1 MQWTF
6 IVGVAIVLYLA
17 GSIRVLRQYERGVV
31 FLLGRFE
38 GIRGPGLTLI
48 FVPFQQMVRVS
59 LRTVTMQ
66 IPSQKII
73 TKDNVSIDIAAVA
86 YYRISDPEKAVIAIE
101 NVYEAINQIS
111 QTTVR
116 NVVGR
121 FSLDQLLAETANINE
136 QIKDVIDRHTEPWG
150 TQVTA
155 VEIKDIVLPD
165 NMQRAM
171 AREAE
176 AERERRAKIVAAEGE
191 YQAAVKLGEAA
202 DIITQHP
209 VALQLR
215 TLQTMAEISTEKNST
230 IIFPAQFMTT
240 VQEALA
246 LLKTEFGVEVTLA
259 LPRGST
265 LLPFCNVGSFHQMHR
280 EFGARGSTAL
290 VSRPS
295 AERQSRTE
303 REPGPRAHYGKFP
316 SICRVAPGSGS
327 SLADARSAGTRERG
341 RAHATLVGSLYEPSA
356 VNSSHDVKQRSIVR
370 SRGALLRPGSRL
382 PFASTPR
389 GVGGA
394 PTGAL
399 SLLSRLRDA
408 TGPRL

>member
-1 MQWTF
+1 MFTF
-6 IVGVAIVLYLA
+6 FIIVLAIFYLLV
-17 GSIRVLRQYERGVV
+17 SMRVLRQYERGVV
-31 FLLGRFE
+31 FALGKFA
-38 GIRGPGLTLI
+38 GVRGPGLTLLL
-48 FVPFQQMVRVS
+48 VPFQQMVRVS

-86 YYRISDPEKAVIAIE
+86 YYHISDPERSVIAIE
-101 NVYEAINQIS
+101 NVNNAISQIA

-121 FSLDQLLAETANINE
+121 FNLDQLLSDTASINE
-136 QIKDVIDRHTEPWG
+136 QIKNVIDQHTEPWG

-155 VEIKDIVLPD
+155 VEIKDIMLPD

-171 AREAE
+171 AKEAE

-215 TLQTMAEISTEKNST
+215 TLQTMAEISIEKNST

-246 LLKTEFGVEVTLA
+246 TLA
-259 LPRGST
+259 
-265 LLPFCNVGSFHQMHR
+265 
-280 EFGARGSTAL
+280 
-290 VSRPS
+290 
-295 AERQSRTE
+295 
-303 REPGPRAHYGKFP
+303 KD
-316 SICRVAPGSGS
+316 S
-327 SLADARSAGTRERG
+327 S
-341 RAHATLVGSLYEPSA
+341 
-356 VNSSHDVKQRSIVR
+356 K
-370 SRGALLRPGSRL
+370 
-382 PFASTPR
+382 
-389 GVGGA
+389 
-394 PTGAL
+394 
-399 SLLSRLRDA
+399 
-408 TGPRL
+408 